1 LIDTTREERMKLMS
15 MAAGIVAGWI
25 AATSGAFAQDSIDIK
40 IGAATASDHAPAF
53 AALEKGFFAKH
64 GLNAKIIM
72 YPSGVEMINGLL
84 GGQQSVNVMG
94 SIPFLA
100 GVANGLPLVL
110 IGHLHADPTKD
121 SYSTG
126 HSIVVGPGTG
136 IKSIADLKG
145 KKIGLP
151 RGTGAEGYLTGLL
164 QANGLTPANV
174 TLVNVKPEDLPAA
187 LAQKNVDAFAVWE
200 PWPSTAIVKVPGSER
215 LISGGCP
222 TCYIPAAFLT
232 SKSVVASNP
241 EALRRFMAAISEAE
255 QWVRQNPDEAAE
267 INMHWISGI
276 DLPIMKQ
283 AVRQA
288 NFDPRMS
295 KTTALGYNKIT
306 IPSLVAG
313 GGLKKAVDPS
323 PNIDAEFIL
332 GVEKDHPE
340 YFSDLPPIPAEL
352 KLN

>member
-1 LIDTTREERMKLMS
+1 MKLIGL
-15 MAAGIVAGWI
+15 AAGIVAGWL
-25 AATSGAFAQDSIDIK
+25 AAMSGALAQDTIDIK

-53 AALEKGFFAKH
+53 AALEKGIFAKH

-100 GVANGLPLVL
+100 GVSNGLPLVL
-110 IGHLHADPTKD
+110 IGHLHGDPTKG

-126 HSIVVGPGTG
+126 HSIVAGPDSG
-136 IKSIADLKG
+136 IKTIADLKG

-164 QANGLTPANV
+164 QANGLTPGDV
-174 TLVNVKPEDLPAA
+174 TLVNIKPEDLPAA
-187 LAQKNVDAFAVWE
+187 LSQKDVDAFAVWE
-200 PWPSTAIVKVPGSER
+200 PWPSTAIVKVPGSVR
-215 LISGGCP
+215 VASGGCP

-232 SKSVVASNP
+232 SKSVVENNP
-241 EALRRFMAAISEAE
+241 EALKRFMAAISEAE
-255 QWVRQNPDEAAE
+255 QWVRQNPDQAAE

-276 DLPIMKQ
+276 DLSVMKE
-283 AVRQA
+283 AVKQA
-288 NFDPRMS
+288 NFDPRIS
-295 KTTALGYNKIT
+295 KYTVSGYNTIT

-313 GGLKKAVDPS
+313 GGLKKTVDPA
-323 PNIDAEFIL
+323 PNVDAEFIL
-332 GVEKDHPE
+332 GVEKEHPE
-340 YFSDLPPIPAEL
+340 YFSDLPPIPADQQ
-352 KLN
+352 LN

>member
-1 LIDTTREERMKLMS
+1 MKLIGL
-15 MAAGIVAGWI
+15 AAGVVAGWI
-25 AATSGAFAQDSIDIK
+25 AAVSGAFAQDTIDIK

-72 YPSGVEMINGLL
+72 YPTGVEMINGLL

-100 GVANGLPLVL
+100 GISNGLPLVL
-110 IGHLHADPTKD
+110 IGHLHGDATKGI
-121 SYSTG
+121 YSTG
-126 HSIVVGPGTG
+126 HSIVSGPDSG
-136 IKSIADLKG
+136 IKAIADLKG

-164 QANGLTPANV
+164 QANGLTPDDV
-174 TLVNVKPEDLPAA
+174 TLVNVKPADLPAA
-187 LAQKNVDAFAVWE
+187 LSQKDIDAFAVWE
-200 PWPSTAIVKVPGSER
+200 PWPSTAVVKVPGSVR
-215 LISGGCP
+215 IASGGCP

-232 SKSVVASNP
+232 SKSVVENNP
-241 EALRRFMAAISEAE
+241 EALKRFMAAISESE

-276 DLPIMKQ
+276 DLPVMTEAVKQ
-283 AVRQA
+283 AS
-288 NFDPRMS
+288 FDPRIS
-295 KTTALGYNKIT
+295 KYTVSGYETIT

-313 GGLKKAVDPS
+313 GGLKKAVDPA
-323 PNIDAEFIL
+323 PNVDAEFIL
-332 GVEKDHPE
+332 GVEKEHPE
-340 YFSDLPPIPAEL
+340 YFSDLPPIPAGQQ
-352 KLN
+352 LN